1 MDKTDPKRGENQ
13 NVCILLLSLKMHDN
27 YFQRQGCHI
36 IYYITLAIWGKNL
49 CIMISKRKKKK
60 ASLPVNQST
69 LLPISTGMN
78 VIFSGTMGRTKSCLQ
93 WGEELMMI

>member
-1 MDKTDPKRGENQ
+1 MGEKLVHNDIQ
-13 NVCILLLSLKMHDN
+13 E
-27 YFQRQGCHI
+27 G
-36 IYYITLAIWGKNL
+36 
-49 CIMISKRKKKK
+49 KKK

>member
-1 MDKTDPKRGENQ
+1 MGEKLVHNDIQ
-13 NVCILLLSLKMHDN
+13 E
-27 YFQRQGCHI
+27 G
-36 IYYITLAIWGKNL
+36 
-49 CIMISKRKKKK
+49 KKK

-78 VIFSGTMGRTKSCLQ
+78 VIFSGTMGRIKSCLQ

>member
-1 MDKTDPKRGENQ
+1 MVIIFRDRVAISFIAHNTCHLGEKVVQ
-13 NVCILLLSLKMHDN
+13 NDV
-27 YFQRQGCHI
+27 QEGE
-36 IYYITLAIWGKNL
+36 
-49 CIMISKRKKKK
+49 KK